1 MKKSFSILSYFLLIS
16 TYYSIAQVQWASK
29 LIDFSS
35 QYKDDLI
42 RDNST
47 RWSATQVLGLPN
59 TMKYGQS
66 QLAWTPQK
74 PDNGKEFVTVAFA
87 TPQMV
92 QQVIVGENCN
102 AGSIAEIILYDDK
115 GKKYEVYQNSNFVS
129 MPKFGSD
136 MLTYIKVKPTYNVVK
151 LKLILNTLAVGGPQ
165 EIDCI
170 GISSTTATYKQ
181 AINVIKYAEAVGL
194 PENLGANV
202 NSNYFDH
209 LPIISPDGSVL
220 YFARKMSEQNEASND
235 EIYLS
240 TVMPTGKFSKA
251 ENIGPPLNT
260 LENNFACYISSD
272 NNRLYVANK
281 YIKNTYNYAGLS
293 ISNKQKNGEWSKP
306 KPLNIPDLYNKNE
319 FAHYHMSIDENVVL
333 MAIQRDDSYGDL
345 DLYISQ
351 KYTDGSWSAPKNLGP
366 MINTVGAEG
375 SVFLAADGRTIYFS
389 STGHPGF
396 GNYDM
401 YMSKRLDNTWTNWT
415 KPLNLGEKINS
426 EEMDIY
432 YTIPAAGD
440 YAYFSTGKTMFGLND
455 LYRIKLPKEIR
466 PEFVDVKKLVA
477 TTSNTKAPTSTPAPT
492 PATTVVNAQLTPV
505 KKEEKPTTSST
516 PVATT
521 PVKPVVNN
529 NPQAD
534 ELQKKLEELKK
545 QQNTPTATTI
555 TPTPV
560 KPVVTPTN
568 TTPVVTTTPTSNDL
582 QKKLDDLKQQQ
593 TNPTTVTNNPVTT
606 TAPTV
611 VESKPVVDNTPK
623 VVYKTTQATPNLK
636 TEDEILAERK
646 AANDLKKQQAVT
658 PTVTEED
665 LLKKPEGL
673 NTIKPYEAPKEEPK
687 PLTREQLA
695 AQQEIKNNPK
705 VNPNNDPLNQAF
717 KKTMPTTPPTYTNI
731 PEQTITPEKNYVTN
745 EVDPNTLINKPTSIS
760 SPNSNQSLNSIPT
773 PTSTPVATTT
783 TYNQPLKTS
792 SPQTDELQQKLDELK
807 KQQTSNKIATASTTV
822 NTNKPYDPNATTN
835 YYPNPKAPT
844 PTYDAKADDLEQK
857 LQALKE
863 QKKQVGQSN
872 RLEANPYQAK
882 PYDAQPLKERQEDK
896 ATQDYDD
903 YQKKLDALKAQQK
916 NAPLTASA
924 NKPTTVNS
932 SSTPV
937 NPTYTTQSAVVNE
950 TPTSAT
956 YTQPETATTYNNQ
969 TPTNTLQTSTPA
981 VDEYQQKLEELKKQ
995 QKGTKPK
1002 QTSSTI
1008 SDIPNSTYTQPVA
1021 QQNTPTN
1028 TTSVVATTNP
1038 VIAKYE
1044 EKLRKIKE
1052 EMAALGNAPTNAV
1065 DTKLP
1070 ATTISAPIASDSEKA
1085 VVNTPSN
1092 TENTPTNTDVV
1103 ENIKQPIATTETTT
1117 TPTETIVAPVVIPT
1131 INLEAEN
1138 AKLDSIKEAQKL
1150 AATNLDKLGESKLD
1164 LEKDITDLQDQ
1175 RTKFA
1180 QEKDKLAAQNT
1191 QLAGEKERLEAEK
1204 KKMDDLIAQMQ
1215 AERDKLAAEK
1225 LKMEQDKA
1233 KLEALKK
1240 QQEKEVIKLNKTI
1253 DSLGKVQQTASNNA
1267 DLQKKYDLFNVP
1279 IEVGAVAI
1287 ADRIFF
1293 VADAAFLQ
1301 IPSYPELD
1309 KVVAFLKKNS
1319 TLKIE
1324 IGGHTN
1330 GLCDDV
1336 FCNKLS
1342 NDRAKTCVDYL
1353 ISKGISKSRLSY
1365 QGYGKQ
1371 HLIAAPGSPLNQRV
1385 EIKILSIK

>member
-1 MKKSFSILSYFLLIS
+1 MKKIFLFISYYLLLTSFSTF
-16 TYYSIAQVQWASK
+16 AQVQWASK

-35 QYKDDLI
+35 EYKDDLI
-42 RDNST
+42 RENST
-47 RWSATQVLGLPN
+47 RWSATQVLGYPN

-74 PDNGKEFVTVAFA
+74 PDNGKEFVTVAYA

-102 AGSIAEIILYDDK
+102 AGSISEIILYDDK
-115 GKKYEVYQNSNFVS
+115 GKKYEVYQNTNFAPT
-129 MPKFGSD
+129 PKFD
-136 MLTYIKVKPTYNVVK
+136 NDILTYIKVKPIYNVVK
-151 LKLILNTLAVGGPQ
+151 LKLVLNTLAVGGGQ

-170 GISSTTATYKQ
+170 GISSTTAPYKQ
-181 AINVIKYAEAVGL
+181 AINVVKYSEAVGL
-194 PENLGANV
+194 PENLGANI
-202 NSNYFDH
+202 NSSYFDH
-209 LPIISPDGSVL
+209 LPIISPDGSML
-220 YFARKMSEQNEASND
+220 YFARKMSEKNEASND
-235 EIYLS
+235 EIYVS

-260 LENNFACYISSD
+260 IENNFACYISSD

-281 YIKNTYNYAGLS
+281 YIRNTYNYAGLS
-293 ISNKQKNGEWSKP
+293 VSSKQKNGEWSKP
-306 KPLNIPDLYNKNE
+306 KPLSIPDLYNKNE

-333 MAIQRDDSYGDL
+333 MSIQRNDSYGDL
-345 DLYISQ
+345 DLYVSQ
-351 KYTDGSWSAPKNLGP
+351 KYTDGSWSEPKNIGP
-366 MINTVGAEG
+366 IINTVGAEG
-375 SVFLAADGRTIYFS
+375 SVFLAADGKTIYFS

-466 PEFVDVKKLVA
+466 PEFVDVKKLIAAV
-477 TTSNTKAPTSTPAPT
+477 
-492 PATTVVNAQLTPV
+492 PATKSATPTVTVNAQLTPI
-505 KKEEKPTTSST
+505 KQESKPTTPAPSPAAVT
-516 PVATT
+516 TT
-521 PVKPVVNN
+521 PIKPAVNS

-534 ELQKKLEELKK
+534 ELQRKLDELKK
-545 QQNTPTATTI
+545 QQSNPTPTSAPATVVTAPTPIKSSPPVVSNNTPTTTQNPSADDMQRKLDELKKQQAN
-555 TPTPV
+555 PTP
-560 KPVVTPTN
+560 PTPA
-568 TTPVVTTTPTSNDL
+568 V
-582 QKKLDDLKQQQ
+582 
-593 TNPTTVTNNPVTT
+593 
-606 TAPTV
+606 TV
-611 VESKPVVDNTPK
+611 VPPPARVEPKPVVDNAPK

-646 AANDLKKQQAVT
+646 AANDLKKQQAVV
-658 PTVTEED
+658 PSVTEED

-673 NTIKPYEAPKEEPK
+673 NTIKPYEAPKQEPK
-687 PLTREQLA
+687 PLTKEQLV
-695 AQQEIKNNPK
+695 AQQQIKNNPK
-705 VNPNNDPLNQAF
+705 YNPNNDGLNQLS
-717 KKTMPTTPPTYTNI
+717 KKQMPAAPPVNTSVSTQPTTPNS
-731 PEQTITPEKNYVTN
+731 NYITN
-745 EVDPNTLINKPTSIS
+745 EVDPNTLVNQPEKIS
-760 SPNSNQSLNSIPT
+760 SPNNNQTLKSIPT
-773 PTSTPVATTT
+773 PAPPTTT
-783 TYNQPLKTS
+783 SSSYNQPLKTS
-792 SPQTDELQQKLDELK
+792 SPQTDDLQQKLDELK
-807 KQQTSNKIATASTTV
+807 KQQANNKIATASNTL
-822 NTNKPYDPNATTN
+822 NTNKPYDPNANTN
-835 YYPNPKAPT
+835 YYPNPTAPT
-844 PTYDAKADDLEQK
+844 PTYNAKSDDLQQK
-857 LQALKE
+857 LEALKE
-863 QKKQVGQSN
+863 QQRQVGQSN
-872 RLEANPYQAK
+872 KLQGNPYQPK
-882 PYDAQPLKERQEDK
+882 PYDAQPVKEKQEDK
-896 ATQDYDD
+896 ATQEYDD

-916 NAPLTASA
+916 NAPLTAAVS
-924 NKPTTVNS
+924 KPVVQQ
-932 SSTPV
+932 SSTTALVQDAAPI
-937 NPTYTTQSAVVNE
+937 TTES
-950 TPTSAT
+950 
-956 YTQPETATTYNNQ
+956 NNQ
-969 TPTNTLQTSTPA
+969 TPATTLQTATPI
-981 VDEYQQKLEELKKQ
+981 VDEYQQKLDELKKQ
-995 QKGTKPK
+995 QKGSSKPK
-1002 QTSSTI
+1002 QTSATI
-1008 SDIPNSTYTQPVA
+1008 SDFPSNTVA
-1021 QQNTPTN
+1021 TQNTPTTVS
-1028 TTSVVATTNP
+1028 TTPNP
-1038 VIAKYE
+1038 VISKYE

-1052 EMAALGNAPTNAV
+1052 EMAALGTTPTNVV

-1070 ATTISAPIASDSEKA
+1070 AASTPLPTSTP
-1085 VVNTPSN
+1085 VNTPAVVVYEPNKEIVTPIQPTS
-1092 TENTPTNTDVV
+1092 ETPTPIVTETAPSP
-1103 ENIKQPIATTETTT
+1103 ENITQ
-1117 TPTETIVAPVVIPT
+1117 PTETVVAPIVVPT
-1131 INLEAEN
+1131 VDLEAEN

-1150 AATNLDKLGESKLD
+1150 AASNLDKLGASKQD

-1204 KKMDDLIAQMQ
+1204 KQMDDLLAQMQ

-1240 QQEKEVIKLNKTI
+1240 QQEKEVLKLNRTI

-1267 DLQKKYDLFNVP
+1267 ELQKKYDLFNVP

-1319 TLKIE
+1319 KLKIE

-1353 ISKGISKSRLSY
+1353 ISKGIDKNRLSY
-1365 QGYGKQ
+1365 RGYGKQ
-1371 HLIAAPGSPLNQRV
+1371 YLIAAPGSPLNQRV
-1385 EIKILSIK
+1385 EIKILSIN